1 MLVPLPCRRP
11 LDSRRWIAQYS
22 GHRVA
27 NRAVRGVPQGPLTW
41 EAVLFGAL
49 RRLTS

>member
-41 EAVLFGAL
+41 EAVFFGAL